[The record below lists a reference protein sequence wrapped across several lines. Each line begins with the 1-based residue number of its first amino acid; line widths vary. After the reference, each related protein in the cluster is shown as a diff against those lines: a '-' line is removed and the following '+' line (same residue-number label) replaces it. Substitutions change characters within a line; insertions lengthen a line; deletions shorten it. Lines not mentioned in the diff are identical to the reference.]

1 MDTRVYTCYF
11 WLMLSLSCHFKAQ
24 RHQQMNSTYLLCVER
39 VYEAIDEDTLMW
51 GAWLRQDNRRLCL
64 WYVLWT
70 LTASSN
76 RLVLSLYG
84 RFSIYCCILRYSWNQ
99 HGLVPWPE
107 HKYSRQ
113 EGTVKS
119 RAASK
124 RREKT
129 KGTNDRH
136 LRHPISPSPCVCICV
151 CPAFCTE
158 VITLT
163 RDLEDPA
170 EFRQGSITPFTHT
183 CTKSSRPALFVS
195 NNRYVLPLTHKY
207 RHTPTAQHQQ
217 WKQTPL
223 PWFLLKIQQEVWAMS
238 RPQGCRKEKERGQEP
253 DTAWPRSMLKHT
265 LLPLFFSFTTLFCL
279 PLLSFLVLSLLEIKS
294 SRLHWTYSYPL
305 CAEKCHFLCFIIL
318 FPPLWEAGR
327 KVCFE
332 ERGFNMCAN
341 K

>member
-1 MDTRVYTCYF
+1 
-11 WLMLSLSCHFKAQ
+11 
-24 RHQQMNSTYLLCVER
+24 MNTLLCK
-39 VYEAIDEDTLMW
+39 W

-76 RLVLSLYG
+76 WLVLSLYG
-84 RFSIYCCILRYSWNQ
+84 RFSIYCWIRYIQNQ
-99 HGLVPWPE
+99 HGLIPWPG

-113 EGTVKS
+113 ERTVKS
-119 RAASK
+119 QAAS
-124 RREKT
+124 RGTEGEKKQ

-136 LRHPISPSPCVCICV
+136 LRHPISPSLCVCICV
-151 CPAFCTE
+151 CPAFCTA

-163 RDLEDPA
+163 GDLKGPA

-207 RHTPTAQHQQ
+207 RHTPSAQHQQ

-223 PWFLLKIQQEVWAMS
+223 PWFLFKIQQEVWAMS
-238 RPQGCRKEKERGQEP
+238 RPQGRGKEKERGQEP

-265 LLPLFFSFTTLFCL
+265 LLPLFFPFTTLFCL
-279 PLLSFLVLSLLEIKS
+279 PLLSFFFLFFL
-294 SRLHWTYSYPL
+294 YS
-305 CAEKCHFLCFIIL
+305 K
-318 FPPLWEAGR
+318 
-327 KVCFE
+327 
-332 ERGFNMCAN
+332 
-341 K
+341 